1 MYLHVH
7 SLQVAKF
14 KAPLFQLVAFLCP
27 IRNSPVRLSCRVGLM
42 SGTANE
48 GHLGVASSLAYIY
61 ISMKFII
68 ILLYQCVCMY
78 IYISIYI
85 SRKQICW
92 DPFCIFRT
100 MLLDWP
106 YLVGKRPPNGIG
118 SLTEECSEKLIII
131 SNTKCRL
138 TYDWVIAVVVINGVI
153 HSKNGVISTYN
164 C

>member
-61 ISMKFII
+61 ISIKYII
-68 ILLYQCVCMY
+68 ILLYQCVCIY
-78 IYISIYI
+78 IYI
-85 SRKQICW
+85 KKT
-92 DPFCIFRT
+92 DLLGPF
-100 MLLDWP
+100 MHLQNNA
-106 YLVGKRPPNGIG
+106 VG
-118 SLTEECSEKLIII
+118 LTIPS
-131 SNTKCRL
+131 
-138 TYDWVIAVVVINGVI
+138 W
-153 HSKNGVISTYN
+153 
-164 C
+164 